1 MGLRFFALA
10 ALAAGQATLSAA
22 QPVIQAVPERPRI
35 VVDGYGEVK
44 TPPDLAIIGYTVR
57 GEGATSDDAVR
68 ALTATGSRIE
78 AALRKVDRAAEPQTG
93 DVRVTPVKSDAC
105 KEEEY
110 SAPQLSSGPC
120 AVLGYVATQT
130 MTVRTAAVAD
140 AGTMVGLIGR
150 GGGFNTRISS
160 FELRDPRVAQG
171 QAMAAALSDAA
182 SKASAIAAASRVPLG
197 GILSINTA
205 ARQAGEQ
212 LIVTGLRRPAAEMDS
227 AEFAA
232 PPPVPVRV
240 NPEPIATSSNVT
252 VTYAIGH

>member
-1 MGLRFFALA
+1 MRMRFIALA
-10 ALAAGQATLSAA
+10 IAACGAAVPLAA
-22 QPVIQAVPERPRI
+22 QPVIQAVPERPRLI
-35 VVDGYGEVK
+35 VDGYGEVK
-44 TPPDLAIIGYTVR
+44 TPPDLAVISYTVR
-57 GEGATSDDAVR
+57 GEGSTSDDAVR
-68 ALTATGSRIE
+68 SLTATGSRIE
-78 AALRKVDRAAEPQTG
+78 AALRKIDRATEPQTG
-93 DVRVTPVKSDAC
+93 DVKVTPVKSDAC

-130 MTVRTAAVAD
+130 MTVRTAAVTD
-140 AGTMVGLIGR
+140 AGTMVGLVGR
-150 GGGFNTRISS
+150 GGAFSARIKS

-171 QAMAAALSDAA
+171 QATAAALSDAA

-212 LIVTGLRRPAAEMDS
+212 LVVTGLRRPAAEMDM
-227 AEFAA
+227 AEPAP
-232 PPPVPVRV
+232 PPPVPVKV
-240 NPEPIATSSNVT
+240 SPEPITTSSNVT